1 MEFYQNY
8 ILYLLKK
15 VLSIYYRIFT
25 PKLIT
30 VPQHAILIQRF
41 LFSKRKVYKFNTA
54 NLAIL
59 VTSRY

>member
-30 VPQHAILIQRF
+30 VPQHTILIQRF

-59 VTSRY
+59 VTSTY